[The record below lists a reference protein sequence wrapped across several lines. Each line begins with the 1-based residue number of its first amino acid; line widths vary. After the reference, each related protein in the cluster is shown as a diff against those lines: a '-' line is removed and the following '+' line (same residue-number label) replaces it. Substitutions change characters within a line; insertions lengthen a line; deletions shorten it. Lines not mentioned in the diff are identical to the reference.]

1 MMLVSKRKRYF
12 LNMYQACFLIA
23 YTMLLL
29 TSICSCFY
37 SIIADMVL
45 MEFYKTYTNTRN
57 VSTRRGRRVFVFYID
72 YLNTVDKCAYHIR
85 QTCCLYAQKC
95 RKWLL
100 QWSTSDIDVLVQ
112 QTYIDISSSTHL

>member
-1 MMLVSKRKRYF
+1 MLVSKRKRYF
-12 LNMYQACFLIA
+12 LNMYQACVFIA
-23 YTMLLL
+23 YNMLLL

-72 YLNTVDKCAYHIR
+72 YLNTVDKCAYQIR

>member
-1 MMLVSKRKRYF
+1 MLVSKRKRYV
-12 LNMYQACFLIA
+12 LNMYQACVLIA
-23 YTMLLL
+23 YNMLLL

-37 SIIADMVL
+37 SIIADMML

-57 VSTRRGRRVFVFYID
+57 VSTRRGRRDLYFILITLIQLTSV
-72 YLNTVDKCAYHIR
+72 HI
-85 QTCCLYAQKC
+85 TFGKHVACMHKKC